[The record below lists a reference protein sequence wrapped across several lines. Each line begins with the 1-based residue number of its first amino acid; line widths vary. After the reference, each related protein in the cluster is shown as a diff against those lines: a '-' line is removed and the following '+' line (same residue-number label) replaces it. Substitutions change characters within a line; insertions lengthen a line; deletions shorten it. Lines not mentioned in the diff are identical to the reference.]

1 MPIRITIMLDDDLVK
16 KIRLIQSKLVKKR
29 NESVSF
35 SRVLNDLLRD
45 GLKK

>member
-16 KIRLIQSKLVKKR
+16 KIRLIQSKLIKKR

>member
-1 MPIRITIMLDDDLVK
+1 MSIRITIMLDDDLVK
-16 KIRLIQSKLVKKR
+16 KIRLIQSKLIKKR

-45 GLKK
+45 RLKK

>member
-1 MPIRITIMLDDDLVK
+1 MLDEDLIK
-16 KIRLIQSKLVKKR
+16 KIRLIQSKLIKKR

-45 GLKK
+45 ELKK